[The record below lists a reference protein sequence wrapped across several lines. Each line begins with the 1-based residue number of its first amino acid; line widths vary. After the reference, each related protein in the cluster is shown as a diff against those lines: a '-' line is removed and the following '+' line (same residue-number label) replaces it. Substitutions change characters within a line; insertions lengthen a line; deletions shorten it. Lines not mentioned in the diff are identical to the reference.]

1 MTIDAKEI
9 ARLERKHRDI
19 AEHGAGALV
28 KQAEREQRQRQMAEF
43 VAEHG
48 LSCFKCGSVLNAWAA
63 TGAGQTRY
71 WAICQ
76 VCVRKK

>member
-19 AEHGAGALV
+19 AEHGAGALA
-28 KQAEREQRQRQMAEF
+28 KQAAREHRQAEMSAF
-43 VAEHG
+43 VSEHG
-48 LSCFKCGSVLNAWAA
+48 LSCFKCGSTFNAWAS
-63 TGAGQTRY
+63 TGWAGARA